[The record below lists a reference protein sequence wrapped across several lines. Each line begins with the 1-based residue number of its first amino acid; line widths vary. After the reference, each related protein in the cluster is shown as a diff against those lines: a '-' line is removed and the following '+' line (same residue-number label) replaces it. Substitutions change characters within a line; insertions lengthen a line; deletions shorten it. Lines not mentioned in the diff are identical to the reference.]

1 MKGIST
7 TVNGSAI
14 SLSLY
19 PATITPTLPARQ
31 VSVGQFPSNNPNFT
45 RVVQVSDENVY
56 VKYGTYAVAIP
67 LTTIISLA
75 LTQESGLTWT
85 PPVILTQPSNASN
98 TATAAA
104 SGTLTSDNTNVSN
117 GDTVTIGST
126 TYTFKTALTP
136 ASGEVLIGANAD
148 ASLLNLIRA
157 INHTGTPG
165 TDYANLGV
173 TAVANTQV
181 TAASS
186 VTSHHFAV
194 TAITSGV
201 GGNAIA
207 TTETSAHLSWG
218 ASTLTGGAVSAGTF
232 TVSAGSEYTMTY
244 QWQYSV
250 DNSSWSNATGTV
262 NGCVYTNGTTATLT
276 CTPTTTGQTGYYHRC
291 VVTDN
296 ASSPGSVNTNSV
308 ILTIV

>member
-126 TYTFKTALTP
+126 T
-136 ASGEVLIGANAD
+136 
-148 ASLLNLIRA
+148 
-157 INHTGTPG
+157 
-165 TDYANLGV
+165 
-173 TAVANTQV
+173 
-181 TAASS
+181 
-186 VTSHHFAV
+186 
-194 TAITSGV
+194 
-201 GGNAIA
+201 
-207 TTETSAHLSWG
+207 
-218 ASTLTGGAVSAGTF
+218 
-232 TVSAGSEYTMTY
+232 
-244 QWQYSV
+244 
-250 DNSSWSNATGTV
+250 
-262 NGCVYTNGTTATLT
+262 
-276 CTPTTTGQTGYYHRC
+276 
-291 VVTDN
+291 
-296 ASSPGSVNTNSV
+296 
-308 ILTIV
+308 